1 MISGE
6 HPCNICKRTM
16 ECYECACHSFA
27 RQYECNN
34 DDCFLNYDGT
44 CLLYFYE
51 NCGAY
56 IGEGAKDGK

>member
-6 HPCNICKRTM
+6 HPCNICKRKM
-16 ECYECACHSFA
+16 ECYECDCNSFA

-34 DDCFLNYDGT
+34 DDCFVNHEGH
-44 CLLYFYE
+44 CLFGFYE

-56 IGEGAKDGK
+56 IGEGAEDGK